1 MPKYRVTITSE
12 KRLYQTF
19 EVDAEDEDAAD
30 ELAFSGEVQPVSS
43 WSKHL
48 NSDSTIEEIESV

>member
-43 WSKHL
+43 WSKH
-48 NSDSTIEEIESV
+48 